1 MKAIQI
7 QKPGSYDVL
16 EYVDIET
23 PDPGAGEALIRVE
36 SISVN
41 FADTMVRKGIYAPMP
56 ALPTILGMEGS
67 GVVVA
72 VGENVSRMFEELPV
86 AFMGPNCYAQYVVV
100 KERSLIPLPESVD
113 LDAAAAFPITY
124 LTAYHILHT
133 MARVQPGETVLC
145 YAAAGGVGSAVAQ
158 FAKLADLTT
167 IGLTSSDEK
176 AQFAR
181 QQGYDHVINYKTENV
196 VARVREITEGNGVNL
211 ILNSVAGKS
220 FGIDFKL
227 LAPLGQIIWFGL
239 ADGQVD
245 VDVTKRLAV
254 NYNRSVGIRTFYL
267 HSVPRDV
274 MVKSIGILLDHLA
287 KRKILPAIF
296 KRMPLSE
303 AATAHQLIESGAT
316 MGKIILKP
324 WL

>member
-86 AFMGPNCYAQYVVV
+86 AFMGPDCYAQYVVV

-158 FAKLADLTT
+158 LAKLAELTT

-287 KRKILPAIF
+287 KRRILPAIF